1 MGDNTS
7 PKTNRQK
14 LDDLT
19 KDVQSLTF
27 DNERIV
33 KPALEKIQRILE
45 SDAYATK
52 ASQVELKAEVE
63 AIKNKLDVGEDI
75 VKNYPLVE
83 KLVFGMVGIIL
94 VAVIG
99 ALIALVVTRPHP

>member
-1 MGDNTS
+1 MGENT

-19 KDVQSLTF
+19 KDVQSLMF

-33 KPALEKIQRILE
+33 KPALEKIQIILA

-52 ASQVELKAEVE
+52 ASQVELKAEVD
-63 AIKNKLDVGEDI
+63 AIKEKLEAEEDYI
-75 VKNYPLVE
+75 KNYPLVE
-83 KLVFGMVGIIL
+83 KLVFGMVGFVL
-94 VAVIG
+94 VAVLG
-99 ALIALVVTRPHP
+99 ALIALVVTRPH

>member
-19 KDVQSLTF
+19 KDVQSLMF

-33 KPALEKIQRILE
+33 KPALEKIQSILA

-52 ASQVELKAEVE
+52 ASQVELKAEVN
-63 AIKNKLDVGEDI
+63 AIKEKLEAEEDYI
-75 VKNYPLVE
+75 KNYPLVE
-83 KLVFGMVGIIL
+83 KLVFGMVGLIL

-99 ALIALVVTRPHP
+99 ALVALVVTRPH